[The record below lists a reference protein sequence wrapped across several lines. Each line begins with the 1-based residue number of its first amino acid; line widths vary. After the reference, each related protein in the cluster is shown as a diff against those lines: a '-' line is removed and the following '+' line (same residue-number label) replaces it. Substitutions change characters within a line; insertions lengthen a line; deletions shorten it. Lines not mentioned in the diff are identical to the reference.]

1 MRQGLVLF
9 ALLLAAYAATLG
21 IPATDTGTY
30 APGEARHLLAAES
43 IVSDLDVDL
52 RDEERARA
60 YAAWTDERLEPA
72 AGLTGGRLHEPTG
85 VGFPLLIAPA
95 YALAGPTGAELLV
108 AALLAV
114 AFVAAAA
121 LARRLVPDPWATTAA
136 AVVGLSPVA
145 VGWSTTVSPEPVAA
159 AAVAVAALG
168 ALRVREDPTLR
179 SALPAA
185 VAIGALPWLD
195 VKFLPVTALCAIA
208 LARWMRRRRQGWR
221 GFVALEVV
229 LVSAVAYLTVNER
242 LYGGLTPYAPA
253 PGSPTG
259 ATGVLEH
266 LERAPRLA
274 GAWLDPDA
282 GLLVWAPF
290 GALAFLGLWLLGRA
304 LRERLAV
311 ALPGVVD
318 LEATAGFL
326 AAIVAVQLLVATF
339 LAPRLAEATAF
350 PGRELL
356 VALPAAAA
364 LAAWG
369 LRHAPRAG
377 AALAALTLAA
387 SAWLVLGARLGDA
400 PLAPPG
406 EPLPW
411 AGAEPVVAVL
421 VAAALLALLAREALR
436 ERAVTR

>member
-1 MRQGLVLF
+1 MRRHVLLF
-9 ALLLAAYAATLG
+9 ALLLAAYCTTLG
-21 IPATDTGTY
+21 VPATEGGDH
-30 APGEARHLLAAES
+30 APGEARYLLAAES

-52 RDEERARA
+52 RDEERDRV
-60 YAAWTDERLEPA
+60 YAPWTGERLGPA
-72 AGLTGGRLHEPTG
+72 AGLTGGRLHEPSG

-95 YALAGPTGAELLV
+95 YALAGPTGAEVLV
-108 AALLAV
+108 AALLALG
-114 AFVAAAA
+114 FVAAAA

-136 AVVGLSPVA
+136 AVLGLSPVA
-145 VGWSTTVSPEPVAA
+145 LGWSTTVSPEPVAA
-159 AAVAVAALG
+159 GAVAVAALG

-179 SALPAA
+179 SAAPAA
-185 VAIGALPWLD
+185 LAIGALPWLGA
-195 VKFLPVTALCAIA
+195 KFVPVTALCALA
-208 LARWMRRRRQGWR
+208 LARWMRRRRQSWA

-229 LVSAVAYLTVNER
+229 LVSAVAYVTVNER

-259 ATGVLEH
+259 ASGVLEH
-266 LERAPRLA
+266 LERAPRLV

-290 GALAFLGLWLLGRA
+290 AALVVLGLWLLARA

-318 LEATAGFL
+318 LEVTGGFL
-326 AAIVAVQLLVATF
+326 AAILGVQLLVAAF
-339 LAPRLAEATAF
+339 LAPRLAEPAAF

-387 SAWLVLGARLGDA
+387 SAWLLAGARLAGE
-400 PLAPPG
+400 PLAPPAA
-406 EPLPW
+406 PLPY
-411 AGAEPVVAVL
+411 AGAEPL
-421 VAAALLALLAREALR
+421 VAAVVAAAVLALLAREAWR
-436 ERAVTR
+436 QRALAR